1 MSPCSK
7 PPLTRTTRVLEPLT
21 KSFPTNSLIQTS
33 LARAR
38 WELADALQRQNQWDP
53 AREMLELAIAEY
65 EAFRDSDT
73 SRRVSAGRW
82 VGLHRQLARV
92 LEQLGET
99 EQAAEVMQAA
109 DRLRDT
115 PRPK

>member
-7 PPLTRTTRVLEPLT
+7 PPLTKTTRVLEPLT
-21 KSFPTNSLIQTS
+21 KSFPTNPLFQTY

-38 WELADALQRQNQWDP
+38 WEWADALQRQNLLEP
-53 AREMLELAIAEY
+53 AREVLELAIAEY
-65 EAFRDSDT
+65 EAYRDSDS
-73 SRRVSAGRW
+73 SRRVGAGRW